1 MQELLRRVQAA
12 LAGRY
17 SIEHEL
23 GRGGMA
29 VVYLAQD
36 ERHGRPVALKVLRPE
51 LAASLATD
59 RFLREIAI
67 AARLTHPHILPLH
80 DSGEVPAASEADF
93 TVLYYVM
100 PYVEGESLR
109 DRLSREGPLP
119 IRDALRLAR
128 GAAAALAH
136 AHGHGIIHR
145 DIKPENILLEDGEA
159 VVADFGL
166 ARALDAASDE
176 PLSVPGLAM
185 GTPAYMSPEQGCG
198 DDVDARADIY
208 AWGCVL
214 YEMLAGEPPFTGATP
229 QMVQARHRSEPPR
242 SVTLLRPNLP
252 AGVQA
257 LLESALA
264 KLPADRPATAAALVR
279 TLDDLIDGQT
289 TPTPASAAE
298 PRAAAKPRRF
308 PVGALAAA
316 AALALVALLVARS
329 RGAFAGEPAPL
340 LVADFQGPATDPE
353 LTHAFRELVIAGLGA
368 SSRLA
373 PVPPHQVRGAM
384 RDAGMAD
391 TLPLTLERARELAYR
406 LSVRAVVSGTVEQ
419 PSPGSY
425 ALVVSTVDAES
436 GRLLTSSTE
445 SAQDSTFV
453 AAVERLTARA
463 RARLG
468 ERQSEIAAN
477 KPLWQVA
484 TPSFAAFRKYVQAL
498 ELARGANLAGSN
510 RLLHEAIALDTAF
523 AAAWGALGMNFITER
538 NLDSARLAFG
548 EALRRP
554 GRLSDA
560 QRYRMNAEAAYAL
573 HRDLPEAVRWYGL
586 YLQEVPRSVGGR
598 NNRGLF
604 LSAMGRYEEA
614 LDDFADAIE
623 LERGGDALAQPQ
635 LVNAALMAWALDRP
649 AEARR
654 YRERLH
660 GPYADYAT
668 LIDAA
673 IRADWAV
680 AETAAMRIQGDATT
694 PSWVRMQAVGTLAS
708 ALAARGAPDAARAL
722 LEESAAVGGAAGR
735 WYLRAILLLAD
746 ASNRPQPLP
755 DILAADTS
763 MAGSLLRAEWLA
775 ALSDTIA
782 ANSTLDAVLSRRD
795 LEEAWLGFS
804 EPVVRARLLAA
815 GGDWTRAAQVLSPIA
830 IAGEPDNTA
839 PDRVGTLHLRWLAA
853 VAWERAGQ
861 PDSARVHFRR
871 LAETTRLT
879 ANQLALRGLVLPHAA
894 RHRASS
900 P

>member
-29 VVYLAQD
+29 VVYLARD

-80 DSGEVPAASEADF
+80 DSGEVPATSEADF

-128 GAAAALAH
+128 GAATALAH

-198 DDVDARADIY
+198 DDVDARTDIY
-208 AWGCVL
+208 AWGCVF

-242 SVTLLRPNLP
+242 SVALLRPNLP

-289 TPTPASAAE
+289 TPPPAAPAPSPAA
-298 PRAAAKPRRF
+298 RPRRF
-308 PVGALAAA
+308 PVGALAAI
-316 AALALVALLVARS
+316 AALGLVALFVATS
-329 RGAFAGEPAPL
+329 RGAFAGDPAPL
-340 LVADFQGPATDPE
+340 LVADFEGPATDPE

-391 TLPLTLERARELAYR
+391 TLAVTLERARELAYR
-406 LSVRAVVSGTVEQ
+406 LSVRAVVSGSIEQ

-463 RARLG
+463 RERLG

-614 LDDFADAIE
+614 LDDFDDAIA

-635 LVNAALMAWALDRP
+635 LVNAALMAWALGRP

-654 YRERLH
+654 YRERLQ

-680 AETAAMRIQGDATT
+680 AETAATRIQGDATT

-708 ALAARGAPDAARAL
+708 ALVARGATDQARAL
-722 LEESAAVGGAAGR
+722 LERSASVGGAAGR
-735 WYLRAILLLAD
+735 WYLRALLLLAD
-746 ASNRPQPLP
+746 ASGQPRPLP
-755 DILAADTS
+755 DLLAADTS
-763 MAGSLLRAEWLA
+763 VAGSLLRAEWLA
-775 ALSDTIA
+775 AQSDSVA
-782 ANSTLDAVLSRRD
+782 ADSTLDAVLSRHD

-804 EPVVRARLLAA
+804 EPVVRARLLAV
-815 GGDWTRAAQVLSPIA
+815 GGDWGGAARLLSPIA
-830 IAGEPDNTA
+830 TAGEPDNTS

-894 RHRASS
+894 RHLVS

>member
-29 VVYLAQD
+29 VVYLARD
-36 ERHGRPVALKVLRPE
+36 ERHARPVALKVLRPE

-80 DSGEVPAASEADF
+80 DSGEVPATSEADF

-136 AHGHGIIHR
+136 AHAHGIIHR

-166 ARALDAASDE
+166 ARALDAASDD
-176 PLSVPGLAM
+176 PVSVPGLAM

-198 DDVDARADIY
+198 DEVDARTDIY

-229 QMVQARHRSEPPR
+229 HMVQARHRSEPPR
-242 SVTLLRPNLP
+242 SLTLLRPNLP
-252 AGVQA
+252 AGVQT
-257 LLESALA
+257 LLEAALA

-279 TLDDLIDGQT
+279 TLDDLIDGQI
-289 TPTPASAAE
+289 TPA
-298 PRAAAKPRRF
+298 PAAARPHAAPRWRRL
-308 PVGALAAA
+308 PLRAVAAV
-316 AALALVALLVARS
+316 AALALVALLVANF

-340 LVADFQGPATDPE
+340 LVADFQGPADDPE
-353 LTHAFRELVIAGLGA
+353 LTRAFRELVIAGLGA

-373 PVPPHQVRGAM
+373 PVPPHQVTGAM
-384 RDAGMAD
+384 RDAGMSD
-391 TLPLTLERARELAYR
+391 TLPLTLDRARELAYR
-406 LSVRAVVSGTVEQ
+406 LSVRAVVSGSVEQ
-419 PSPGSY
+419 PSPGNY

-436 GRLLTSSTE
+436 GRLLTSLTE
-445 SAQDSTFV
+445 SAHDSSFV

-463 RARLG
+463 RERLG

-477 KPLWQVA
+477 KPLWEVA

-510 RLLHEAIALDTAF
+510 RLLHEAIALDTGF

-538 NLDSARLAFG
+538 NLDSARIAFA

-554 GRLSDA
+554 DRLSDA

-573 HRDLPEAVRWYGL
+573 HHDLPEAVRWYGL

-614 LDDFADAIE
+614 LEDFAGAIE
-623 LERGGDALAQPQ
+623 HERGGDALAQPQ
-635 LVNAALMAWALDRP
+635 LVNAALMAWALGRP
-649 AEARR
+649 ADARR
-654 YRERLH
+654 YRTRLQ
-660 GPYADYAT
+660 GPYADYGA
-668 LIDAA
+668 LIEAS

-680 AETAAMRIQGDATT
+680 AESVATRIRGDVTA

-708 ALAARGAPDAARAL
+708 ALAARGATYEARRL
-722 LEESAAVGGAAGR
+722 LEESAAAGGAAGR
-735 WYLRAILLLAD
+735 WYLRALLLLAD
-746 ASNRPQPLP
+746 ASGVPHPLP
-755 DILAADTS
+755 ASLTADTS
-763 MAGSLLRAEWLA
+763 VAGSLLRAEWLA
-775 ALSDTIA
+775 ALSDTA
-782 ANSTLDAVLSRRD
+782 AADSALDAVLSRRD
-795 LEEAWLGFS
+795 LEVAWLGFS
-804 EPVVRARLLAA
+804 EPVVRARMLAA
-815 GGDWTRAAQVLSPIA
+815 RRDWGGAAHLLSPLA
-830 IAGEPDNTA
+830 TAGEPDNTA
-839 PDRVGTLHLRWLAA
+839 PDRVGTLQLRWLAA
-853 VAWERAGQ
+853 TAWERAGQ
-861 PDSARVHFRR
+861 PESARVHFRR

-879 ANQLALRGLVLPHAA
+879 ANQLALRGLVLPFAD
-894 RHRASS
+894 RHRVPS

>member
-29 VVYLAQD
+29 VVYLARD

-80 DSGEVPAASEADF
+80 DSGEVPATSDTDF

-145 DIKPENILLEDGEA
+145 DIKPENILLQDGEA

-166 ARALDAASDE
+166 ARALDAAAGE

-198 DDVDARADIY
+198 DDVDARTDIY
-208 AWGCVL
+208 AWGCVF

-264 KLPADRPATAAALVR
+264 KLPADRPATAASLVR

-289 TPTPASAAE
+289 TPSPPVAAARR
-298 PRAAAKPRRF
+298 PAKPRRF
-308 PVGALAAA
+308 PARALALAAA
-316 AALALVALLVARS
+316 VGLVALLVARS

-406 LSVRAVVSGTVEQ
+406 LSVRAVVSGSIEQ
-419 PSPGSY
+419 PSAGSY

-463 RARLG
+463 RERLG

-604 LSAMGRYEEA
+604 LSAMGRYEDA
-614 LDDFADAIE
+614 LDDFVDAIE

-635 LVNAALMAWALDRP
+635 LVNAALMAWALGRP

-654 YRERLH
+654 YRERLQ

-680 AETAAMRIQGDATT
+680 AETAATRIQGDATT

-708 ALAARGAPDAARAL
+708 ARVARGAAEEARAL
-722 LEESAAVGGAAGR
+722 LEESAAAGGAAGR
-735 WYLRAILLLAD
+735 WYLRALLLLAD
-746 ASNRPQPLP
+746 ASGQPRPLP

-763 MAGSLLRAEWLA
+763 VAGSLLRAEWLA
-775 ALSDTIA
+775 AQSDTTA
-782 ANSTLDAVLSRRD
+782 ADSTLDAVLSRRD
-795 LEEAWLGFS
+795 LEKAWLGYS

-815 GGDWTRAAQVLSPIA
+815 GRDWAGAARMLSPIA
-830 IAGEPDNTA
+830 TTGEPDNTS
-839 PDRVGTLHLRWLAA
+839 PDRVGTLHLRWLVA

-879 ANQLALRGLVLPHAA
+879 ANQLALRGLVLPYAA
-894 RHRASS
+894 RLRASS